1 MLNHTSIT
9 VTWNPPGCRYQ
20 NGNIRSYY
28 LQLNDTI
35 GTRMVSGTSHTVSH
49 LRPYQVYGYRVAAF
63 TVGIGPYGEW
73 MFVTMP
79 EPRKRTPV
87 DTNTM
92 QGNIQLYDI

>member
-1 MLNHTSIT
+1 MTPVAREWCLELHILLATCVHI
-9 VTWNPPGCRYQ
+9 
-20 NGNIRSYY
+20 
-28 LQLNDTI
+28 
-35 GTRMVSGTSHTVSH
+35 
-49 LRPYQVYGYRVAAF
+49 YGYRVAAF

-79 EPRKRTPV
+79 EPRKRKPV